1 MTSSRSSWSCLVTAG
16 VPREDPKAQFRAPGL
31 APTSD
36 KRRRLLQGDL
46 SCPSAFAAR
55 GCRRRSRHC
64 EAARRHRTEAP
75 SATAGKRRAKLGS
88 WARSALRMSAPREN
102 TRRDPIVIA
111 ASVGQAGLGGLVLS
125 LHQCPRCDGH
135 HKFAVLRG
143 SGGSFAGHAIQQG
156 DSRTRR
162 EAATGLLNRHRQ
174 SRGRKSA
181 HEKSSAGGRKLATLC
196 LHSPGRAE
204 YILWARV
211 SQGAPGLVMLSS
223 TCSYISAV
231 TLLLQCTSGNA
242 VLAQEG
248 QATTATASANDRG
261 DVCARSIEKVI
272 NLCMI
277 RGLNN
282 SPKPGEDWIA
292 IVRKNGT

>member
-1 MTSSRSSWSCLVTAG
+1 M
-16 VPREDPKAQFRAPGL
+16 
-31 APTSD
+31 APTSAWE
-36 KRRRLLQGDL
+36 RR
-46 SCPSAFAAR
+46 
-55 GCRRRSRHC
+55 
-64 EAARRHRTEAP
+64 
-75 SATAGKRRAKLGS
+75 
-88 WARSALRMSAPREN
+88 
-102 TRRDPIVIA
+102 
-111 ASVGQAGLGGLVLS
+111 
-125 LHQCPRCDGH
+125 
-135 HKFAVLRG
+135 
-143 SGGSFAGHAIQQG
+143 QG

-162 EAATGLLNRHRQ
+162 EAATSLLNRHRQ

-248 QATTATASANDRG
+248 QATTATASAKRSRRRVRAIHREGRQPLHDTRVEQFAQARRRLDRY
-261 DVCARSIEKVI
+261 RSKKW
-272 NLCMI
+272 N
-277 RGLNN
+277 
-282 SPKPGEDWIA
+282 
-292 IVRKNGT
+292 IVRNAR

>member
-1 MTSSRSSWSCLVTAG
+1 MAITNLRFCEARAVRLPGTRSSRAIV
-16 VPREDPKAQFRAPGL
+16 
-31 APTSD
+31 
-36 KRRRLLQGDL
+36 
-46 SCPSAFAAR
+46 
-55 GCRRRSRHC
+55 
-64 EAARRHRTEAP
+64 
-75 SATAGKRRAKLGS
+75 
-88 WARSALRMSAPREN
+88 ALE
-102 TRRDPIVIA
+102 
-111 ASVGQAGLGGLVLS
+111 
-125 LHQCPRCDGH
+125 
-135 HKFAVLRG
+135 
-143 SGGSFAGHAIQQG
+143 
-156 DSRTRR
+156 

-181 HEKSSAGGRKLATLC
+181 HEKALRVGVSRRLFVFIPPVGRSTFCGLA
-196 LHSPGRAE
+196 
-204 YILWARV
+204 

-261 DVCARSIEKVI
+261 DACAQSIEKVI

-282 SPKPGEDWIA
+282 IGRVNCDCVQDGPKWTCT
-292 IVRKNGT
+292 GTATCAK

>member
-1 MTSSRSSWSCLVTAG
+1 MSNFSSACDSNNLATCTADHFLPRAAGSRAPPSPAATARSDSQPPACSSWMVGASP
-16 VPREDPKAQFRAPGL
+16 PRLRTSPRPGM
-31 APTSD
+31 APTSAWE
-36 KRRRLLQGDL
+36 RR
-46 SCPSAFAAR
+46 
-55 GCRRRSRHC
+55 
-64 EAARRHRTEAP
+64 
-75 SATAGKRRAKLGS
+75 
-88 WARSALRMSAPREN
+88 
-102 TRRDPIVIA
+102 
-111 ASVGQAGLGGLVLS
+111 
-125 LHQCPRCDGH
+125 
-135 HKFAVLRG
+135 
-143 SGGSFAGHAIQQG
+143 QG

-261 DVCARSIEKVI
+261 DACAQSIEKVI